1 MKDICI
7 IELLQQFC
15 LCFSLFCLFG
25 IQEKTVILNLHR
37 FALHKMHVLCFI
49 KCNPMV
55 AMHITYSLKN
65 MNMQFLDCLLF
76 SKVHMYCHFH

>member
-37 FALHKMHVLCFI
+37 FALHKMHILCF
-49 KCNPMV
+49 NGSY
-55 AMHITYSLKN
+55 AYHIQLEKYEYAVS
-65 MNMQFLDCLLF
+65 
-76 SKVHMYCHFH
+76 